1 MMILTILLKLVA
13 GSALML
19 LALLLALLFDGVD
32 RIINARMQRRWG
44 PPLFQPFYDILKLLG
59 KENIVPRRAIAW
71 IFNSAPWMA
80 LASMLVVFLYM
91 PVGSLPAIL
100 GGEGDLV
107 LILYMLGFCGVCMA
121 LGGFASS
128 NPIAN
133 VGAQREMILMMSYEL
148 PLAVV
153 ASTMAWVAYRYGLP
167 GEAWN
172 LETFVANPV
181 WNVVGKAGIL
191 GLLCLLFA
199 MVLVVPGET
208 GKGLMDIPEAKTE
221 ILEGLIIEYSGVN
234 LAMLKLTFALRALA
248 ISAIITVLFFP
259 LSLGKLIGF
268 SGCFLYA
275 LDFLW
280 FWVKVFVVQ
289 IVVVTFMRSSLGRL
303 KIGQASHFY
312 WVNVAGLSIA
322 GMLLL
327 SIDRIF

>member
-1 MMILTILLKLVA
+1 MIALLMRLVA
-13 GSALML
+13 GTALML
-19 LALLLALLFDGVD
+19 LVVVLALLFDGAD
-32 RIINARMQRRWG
+32 RIISARMQLRLG
-44 PPLFQPFYDILKLLG
+44 PPLLQPFLDLLKLLG
-59 KENIVPRRAIAW
+59 KENIVPRRAVPW
-71 IFNSAPWMA
+71 VFNGAPWVA
-80 LASMLVVFLYM
+80 AASMLLVFLYIPIGSVP
-91 PVGSLPAIL
+91 PVL
-100 GGEGDLV
+100 GVHGDLI
-107 LILYMLGFCGVCMA
+107 LILYLLGLSGVAMA
-121 LGGFASS
+121 VGGFASG